1 VAVWPTDIGE
11 VVASE
16 IGKDSWQGI
25 QGKVRTDYQID
36 TPGMNKNSLF
46 IAYTLTEAWSEGL
59 KSPSLEHLSEVI
71 LRHAVPN
78 QGRTESAAHQMVG
91 FLSQKCN

>member
-1 VAVWPTDIGE
+1 MAVWPTDIGE

-16 IGKDSWQGI
+16 MGKDSWQGL
-25 QGKVRTDYQID
+25 QAKVRTDYQID

-46 IAYTLTEAWSEGL
+46 IAYTLTEAWKEGL
-59 KSPSLEHLSEVI
+59 KSPSLEHLCEAV

-78 QGRTESAAHQMVG
+78 QGRPERAAHALVG
-91 FLSQKCN
+91 